1 MVRAK
6 RRKFPRPKA
15 RKIPLDS
22 VTDFLKKKGYK
33 VVKIERL
40 WRHVTAVVEKDSQQL
55 FFKMATTIKTGK
67 MTENEF
73 NWNEKTGSQL
83 SSKTPFLVPKNIEK
97 GFFQKKLFFFISD
110 YFGNQTLANQYPP
123 KTKQL
128 NKWILKIA
136 RATYLINQID
146 CQPKDEQ
153 KTKSVGGYLITSAS
167 EWASQVSFDVQPLLT
182 IIKNSRQRIKKC
194 WNHGDFVPWHMYV
207 LKNGKFGLVDA
218 EHGGCGLRY
227 YDAAYFY
234 VRVRQSL
241 GESDLA
247 KKFLLSFRDLL
258 THDDKQNFLND
269 LRPILAQRLMGDFWG
284 ASIGPKAEKERELE
298 KCERFKKDLIENKI
312 I

>member
-128 NKWILKIA
+128 NKWIPKIA
-136 RATYLINQID
+136 RAVYLINQID

-153 KTKSVGGYLITSAS
+153 KNWVI
-167 EWASQVSFDVQPLLT
+167 VSPTFDQQLPKMRDFLK
-182 IIKNSRQRIKKC
+182 IIKETIYARANRSVSK
-194 WNHGDFVPWHMYV
+194 FVS
-207 LKNGKFGLVDA
+207 KN
-218 EHGGCGLRY
+218 
-227 YDAAYFY
+227 
-234 VRVRQSL
+234 
-241 GESDLA
+241 LA
-247 KKFLLSFRDLL
+247 F
-258 THDDKQNFLND
+258 
-269 LRPILAQRLMGDFWG
+269 
-284 ASIGPKAEKERELE
+284 
-298 KCERFKKDLIENKI
+298 
-312 I
+312 